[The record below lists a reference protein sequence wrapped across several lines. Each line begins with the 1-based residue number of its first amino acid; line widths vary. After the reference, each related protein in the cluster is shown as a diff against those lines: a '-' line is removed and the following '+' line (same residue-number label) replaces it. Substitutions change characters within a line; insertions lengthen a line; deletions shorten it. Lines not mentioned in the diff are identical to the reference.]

1 MFRAPIR
8 SIDGRKGHEPA
19 RQPTPMSILSS
30 SGFRAGARE
39 GFQVFLPLSVGLI
52 PWALV
57 TGMSMVSI
65 GMTPLQAMG
74 MNVIVFAG
82 TAQLGTLPLIAAGAP
97 LWLIVATALAL
108 NLRFLIFSA
117 AIAQGFRGLGSG
129 ARWLSGHLLTDGVF
143 ATCVAKM
150 MEVEDKDWRLGYY
163 LAPSIWSWL
172 LWQTFALVGVL
183 AAGSIPK
190 TWSLEFMATIA
201 LMVLLIPMAK
211 MRPMLVAAATGG
223 LTAVVLNGLPLRLGL
238 FAGIFA
244 GIAAGLAA
252 DHWNG
257 RRETA

>member
-1 MFRAPIR
+1 M
-8 SIDGRKGHEPA
+8 KE
-19 RQPTPMSILSS
+19 ILSPGFCAGAS
-30 SGFRAGARE
+30 EGFRI
-39 GFQVFLPLSVGLI
+39 FLPLSVGLV

-57 TGMSMVSI
+57 TGMSMVGI

-117 AIAQGFRGLGSG
+117 AVAQGFRGHGTG
-129 ARWLSGHLLTDGVF
+129 TRWFCGHLLTDGVF
-143 ATCVAKM
+143 ATCVGKM
-150 MEVEDKDWRLGYY
+150 MEVEDKNWRLGYY

-172 LWQTFALVGVL
+172 LWQSFALIGVL

-201 LMVLLIPMAK
+201 LLILLIPMAK

-223 LTAVVLNGLPLRLGL
+223 ITAVLLNGLPLKLGL

-252 DHWNG
+252 DHWHTRG
-257 RRETA
+257 EQP

>member
-1 MFRAPIR
+1 M
-8 SIDGRKGHEPA
+8 KE
-19 RQPTPMSILSS
+19 ILSPGFCAGAS
-30 SGFRAGARE
+30 EGFRI
-39 GFQVFLPLSVGLI
+39 FLPLSVGLV

-57 TGMSMVSI
+57 TGMSMVGI

-117 AIAQGFRGLGSG
+117 AVAQGFRGHGTG
-129 ARWLSGHLLTDGVF
+129 TRWFCGHLLTDGVF
-143 ATCVAKM
+143 ATCVGKM
-150 MEVEDKDWRLGYY
+150 MEVEDKNWRLGYY

-172 LWQTFALVGVL
+172 LWQSFALIGVL

-201 LMVLLIPMAK
+201 LLTLLIPMAK

-223 LTAVVLNGLPLRLGL
+223 ITAVLLNGLPLKLGL

-252 DHWNG
+252 DHWHTRG
-257 RRETA
+257 EQP